1 MPASKQCLLDP
12 AGAGG
17 YLFHVP
23 MSTFFNRLAESA
35 SSTWRLLSDTTNFL
49 SRVKLLDEYETELR
63 TWRGLLSRK
72 RSDPQV
78 TKTVREDIVAL
89 RRLLREQG
97 YDLRLGSKDIALEGF
112 RHDDAMGEGFQRIV
126 LGLADDDVYYLAG
139 TSNHIELADM
149 LEGQCR
155 QKRSCKPYRLHCLW
169 YRWRNDVLVLSGA
182 ASETAEM
189 FEELK
194 TWFPQNRDYLLKKL
208 SKL

>member
-1 MPASKQCLLDP
+1 
-12 AGAGG
+12 
-17 YLFHVP
+17 
-23 MSTFFNRLAESA
+23 MSTFFNLLAESA

-49 SRVKLLDEYETELR
+49 SRVKLLEEYETELR
-63 TWRGLLSRK
+63 TWRAQLSRK
-72 RSDPQV
+72 RTDPQV
-78 TKTVREDIVAL
+78 TREVRDDIVAL

-112 RHDDAMGEGFQRIV
+112 RNDDAMGEGFQRIV

-139 TSNHIELADM
+139 AANHIELAEM
-149 LEGQCR
+149 LDSQCR

-189 FEELK
+189 FEEMRA
-194 TWFPQNRDYLLKKL
+194 WFAPNRDFLLKKL